1 MRGQFLSILYCIW
14 SSMASLTGFDKFP
27 PFVSRTPD
35 TQTTSSRCFLR
46 GLKAPP
52 CCTLIT
58 GVVIDLC
65 RCCHSYCTVY
75 HLLFYVRVRVTMF
88 TVFYHLCD
96 IYFACFLAWQDK
108 HHPGE
113 SLIYAWPRFTCFYF
127 FLSVMFILFCS
138 FGLLYSYLF

>member
-1 MRGQFLSILYCIW
+1 MLFERFES
-14 SSMASLTGFDKFP
+14 T
-27 PFVSRTPD
+27 
-35 TQTTSSRCFLR
+35 
-46 GLKAPP
+46 P

-75 HLLFYVRVRVTMF
+75 HLLFYVRVRVTML

-138 FGLLYSYLF
+138 FGLLFSYLFYVHFDIPVNIDILIFKFAWNTLLEITCIKSLPCLLK